1 MLASVFCV
9 CYDSHTM
16 TNVVFHGKS
25 EVYFMKRTLCWIL
38 IISMVLGLI
47 AGLVVSVSATENTV
61 VDRVDLTLQEPAD
74 GVAVGGVTLPEDAN
88 YMLYTYTD
96 FVGYEWKEESNWYA
110 VPTQFESGKV
120 YELRLEL
127 AAAEGYAFAEN
138 VDIYVNGK
146 LIKDVSGSGQLLETT
161 LRYSL
166 KKQIDRVDVTIPE
179 YTLGDVPKPADA
191 VLPEN
196 ADYILN
202 TLSVY
207 SRLHDTDF
215 TQGLQKDRYRI
226 EIYLQPSAGCE
237 FTEDL
242 KLYINGRETTEGYSS
257 TSYAALY
264 HEISFCEK
272 ITSVAFPTLPSLKV
286 GDVQEETGA
295 DHPDFVAPEGANYS
309 LVYEWM
315 QADTDYMSLT
325 EFEGTVAD
333 KSQYW
338 LMYGAI
344 PNAGYEFAETMTVTV
359 NGVST
364 EMMLVEPEKVV
375 GVKQYVFGLQI
386 IDKVELITNPY
397 VVGGQMGQIT
407 IPENSNY
414 HLEQTA
420 WGVSADGTL
429 NDVITAEGDVFEEGK
444 YYLVGA
450 MLAPNDG
457 YVFAQDAVI
466 TVNGVAANLSVR
478 EQDEEMLTTN
488 GAVMMA
494 YHSIN
499 KEATPPEGDNPPTG
513 NTSVALA
520 FALAVLSAAGL
531 ALTGKK
537 Q

>member
-1 MLASVFCV
+1 
-9 CYDSHTM
+9 
-16 TNVVFHGKS
+16 
-25 EVYFMKRTLCWIL
+25 MKRTLCWIL

-47 AGLVVSVSATENTV
+47 AGIAVSVSATENTV
-61 VDRVDLTLQEPAD
+61 IDRVDLTLQEPAD
-74 GVAVGGVTLPEDAN
+74 GVAVGGITLPDDAN
-88 YMLYTYTD
+88 YKLYTYTD
-96 FVGYEWKEESNWYA
+96 FIGYEWKEESDWYA
-110 VPTQFESGKV
+110 VPTQFEAGKV

-127 AAAEGYAFAEN
+127 AVEEGYAFAED

-146 LIKDVSGSGQLLETT
+146 LIKDVSSGGQLLETT

-179 YTLGDVPKPADA
+179 YILGDVPKDAD
-191 VLPEN
+191 VILPEN
-196 ADYILN
+196 ADYMLN
-202 TLSVY
+202 MLSVY
-207 SRLHDTDF
+207 SRLHDTDY

-226 EIYLQPSAGCE
+226 ELYLQPNKGCE
-237 FTEDL
+237 FAEDL
-242 KLYINGRETTEGYSS
+242 KVYINGRETAEGYSS
-257 TSYAALY
+257 TSYAVLY

-286 GDVQEETGA
+286 GDVLEETGA
-295 DHPDFVAPEGANYS
+295 AHPDFVAPEGANYG

-315 QADTDYMSLT
+315 QANTDHTGLT

-333 KSQYW
+333 MGQYW

-359 NGVST
+359 DGVST
-364 EMMLVEPEKVV
+364 EMMLTDAEKIV

-397 VVGGQMGQIT
+397 AVGGQMGQIT

-429 NDVITAEGDVFEEGK
+429 KNVTTAQGDVFEEGK

-450 MLAPNDG
+450 LLVPNDG
-457 YVFAQDAVI
+457 YVFAQNAVI
-466 TVNGVAANLSVR
+466 TVNGVTANLSAK
-478 EQDEEMLTTN
+478 EQDAEMLTTN

-494 YHSIN
+494 YHSLN
-499 KEATPPEGDNPPTG
+499 KEATPPAVEDNPPTG
-513 NTSVALA
+513 NNSVALVI
-520 FALAVLSAAGL
+520 ALAVLSAAGM
-531 ALTGKK
+531 ALVGKRA
-537 Q
+537 